1 MTTGRINQVSPL
13 PPFFGLFV
21 LKPTQKA
28 FSRFCCLT
36 SIRFKSLVA
45 VHDFFRFSSVNR
57 DPFPF
62 LTPDSTKPPSVLCRP
77 FPLPWKKTHH
87 FFPAF
92 SFLRVSCLVQ
102 NSQQR
107 LTTTLEPSL
116 RRTKSTNKEKSPPSL
131 LREQKLFFFFFCIF
145 FPCYSSPSFCLHK
158 RKKERKKER
167 KKRKKKIS
175 FRLFLSRLLILST
188 PLFFVCLSLSFN
200 SRKKKKEK
208 RKKKEQKRND
218 KRKRRQKKEKKEK
231 KRKSTATS
239 ETQIKRKKIEQ
250 LSSPAQKSW

>member
-1 MTTGRINQVSPL
+1 VT
-13 PPFFGLFV
+13 
-21 LKPTQKA
+21 
-28 FSRFCCLT
+28 
-36 SIRFKSLVA
+36 
-45 VHDFFRFSSVNR
+45 
-57 DPFPF
+57 PFPF
-62 LTPDSTKPPSVLCRP
+62 LAPDSTKPPSVLCRP

-131 LREQKLFFFFFCIF
+131 FREQKLFFFFCIF

-188 PLFFVCLSLSFN
+188 PLFLFVSLSLSTAERKRRKN
-200 SRKKKKEK
+200 AKKRAKKERQKKKKTKE
-208 RKKKEQKRND
+208 RKERKE
-218 KRKRRQKKEKKEK
+218 
-231 KRKSTATS
+231 RKSTATS
-239 ETQIKRKKIEQ
+239 ETQIKRKKNRTTFF
-250 LSSPAQKSW
+250 SSTKKLVRDN